1 MGGSKYINEEAFPIN
16 SKMIA
21 KSPFK
26 GNEALVKKKIQQ
38 HNNKLT
44 RMKVGFTFRSSLKS
58 MGLIPRD
65 NGMYIVGEKYRRF
78 IQ

>member
-1 MGGSKYINEEAFPIN
+1 MGGSKYISKKAFPIN
-16 SKMIA
+16 AKMIA

-38 HNNKLT
+38 YNNKLT
-44 RMKVGFTFRSSLKS
+44 RMSVGFTFRSSLKS

-65 NGMYIVGEKYRRF
+65 NDLYMIGEKYRRF
-78 IQ
+78 I

>member
-1 MGGSKYINEEAFPIN
+1 MDASKYISKKAFPIN
-16 SKMIA
+16 VKMIA

-26 GNEALVKKKIQQ
+26 GNEGLVKKKIEQYK
-38 HNNKLT
+38 NKLT

-65 NGMYIVGEKYRRF
+65 NGMYIIGEKYRRF